1 MKNKT
6 AARIGILT
14 ATTCS
19 LSYMAFSPVIASI
32 SAAFPETDVSLVQMI
47 MTLPSLLFIV
57 FSPLAGKL
65 MQFVPKK
72 SLAIGSILLYLI
84 GGLFPFFFHANIWQI
99 LSGSVIM
106 GCGSGMLM
114 PVLNSIICDCFE
126 DGERGQL
133 MGLNATFVALGAL
146 LFSFVSGQLARLGWQ
161 YSFLCFLLLIPV
173 LLISI
178 KFLPQG
184 VTASAGSGKQGKF
197 QISPYI
203 AFLFIIGIVYF
214 TMQNAYNTNSS
225 LYISDMGIGNAD
237 TASTA
242 VMCNTV
248 GGIIG
253 GICFGFLAA
262 KSKQQI
268 ETVALAMS
276 EAGFLL
282 CFFLPSLLPI
292 LAGGVMVGFGFAVFN
307 AAGTYLLSKSVKP
320 ENNAFTSS
328 VYLALINLG
337 AALSPVAVN
346 GLSAVFGQGT
356 AVRFLITGIVIAA
369 CAVVSIIVNS
379 IQKKAM

>member
-14 ATTCS
+14 AATCS
-19 LSYMAFSPVIASI
+19 LSYLAFSPVIASI

-57 FSPLAGKL
+57 FSPLSGKL

-72 SLAIGSILLYLI
+72 NLAVFSIFLYLI
-84 GGLFPFFFHANIWQI
+84 GGLFPFFFHGSVWQI
-99 LSGSVIM
+99 LAGSAVM

-114 PVLNSIICDCFE
+114 PVLNSIICDHFE
-126 DGERGQL
+126 EKERGQL

-161 YSFLCFLLLIPV
+161 YSFLSFLLIIPV
-173 LLISI
+173 LLISL
-178 KFLPQG
+178 KFLPKSSSTTVGQE
-184 VTASAGSGKQGKF
+184 SHGKF
-197 QISPYI
+197 QLSPYI
-203 AFLFIIGIVYF
+203 VFLFVIGIIYF

-253 GICFGFLAA
+253 GVCFGVLAA

-268 ETVALAMS
+268 ETVALVMS
-276 EAGFLL
+276 GAGFLL
-282 CFFLPSLLPI
+282 CFFLPSLVPI
-292 LAGGVMVGFGFAVFN
+292 LVGGLLVGFGFAVFN

-328 VYLALINLG
+328 VYMALINLG
-337 AALSPVAVN
+337 AALSPMAVN
-346 GLSAVFGQGT
+346 GLSAFFGQGT
-356 AVRFLITGIVIAA
+356 GIRFLVTGMVIVA
-369 CAVVSIIVNS
+369 CAVVSAITNGIPKRN
-379 IQKKAM
+379 